1 MSPVRR
7 LAVAAVAVVLG
18 LGALTS
24 GADAA
29 GGRPSK
35 ADLAS
40 KRITVSV
47 TDKAAKNDL
56 KVTSNVPG
64 VKPGKPV
71 WLDKQADLASA
82 RYVVN
87 RAKPG
92 TLTITYRVRGMVV
105 EPGSQPPGHIVA
117 QQFGTMLLGT
127 KWVMLSNN
135 YRNFVLYDT
144 VSSQQ
149 SFGCSGTDTTA
160 APGGKVVTVEVSL
173 DCIGSTL
180 TKAAALQPFTRT
192 IDGQR
197 ITTDLG
203 PKTRVVP
210 LTAR

>member
-1 MSPVRR
+1 VSPAR
-7 LAVAAVAVVLG
+7 LVAFAAAVALG
-18 LGALTS
+18 LGAFAPS
-24 GADAA
+24 ADAA

-40 KRITVSV
+40 KRISLSV
-47 TDKAAKNDL
+47 TDKAGRKDL
-56 KVTSNVPG
+56 KVTSSAPG
-64 VKPGKPV
+64 VKPGKAV

-82 RYVVN
+82 KYVLS

-105 EPGSQPPGHIVA
+105 EPGSQPPGHIVT

-149 SFGCSGTDTTA
+149 GFGCSGTDTTA